1 MAWAFYDDD
10 NGRCDCPDSTAERRD
25 MLGCIHHFR
34 SPHWKT
40 GKSVDDTRPFQHC
53 QHCHLPCH
61 ATFCELRHDQD
72 RQSGHLPEHCP
83 KCIELRGWCDRRKV
97 DEGAA
102 HVYDLT
108 LQSLFEDAEIAWAA
122 SEAGVEAKAVYKESE
137 FLIQMRPW
145 IFCIPSCTEPVYMP
159 EALTVNEDRAALL
172 SGDRLAS
179 GLSPAKLLVRVLS
192 QDLASP
198 PEVVVS
204 GSGVS
209 ELLVPLDRKRRVFS
223 LEGLVDYGARH
234 GVTYF
239 KPRGFNRWRRM
250 VDPEKWASI
259 KDWPVV
265 YHGSSLANT
274 TRILE
279 DGLMVRPGLHR
290 TRLFICLRQSVLQA
304 TQSIP
309 HSLRSPT
316 IVGAKRCCNAEYARA
331 HTNHSLIRFATNIL
345 TASSELIRT
354 SKPLT
359 IWSSLL
365 KTQQTLLSLGFCTES
380 SGRTQMAPYSVILL
394 LAWWKVRTSQA
405 SYPGPNT
412 FGLSCLRTTSG
423 RRVCFCRGAEAR
435 ALPSS

>member
-1 MAWAFYDDD
+1 
-10 NGRCDCPDSTAERRD
+10 
-25 MLGCIHHFR
+25 
-34 SPHWKT
+34 
-40 GKSVDDTRPFQHC
+40 
-53 QHCHLPCH
+53 
-61 ATFCELRHDQD
+61 
-72 RQSGHLPEHCP
+72 
-83 KCIELRGWCDRRKV
+83 V

-108 LQSLFEDAEIAWAA
+108 LQSLFEDAEIAWTA
-122 SEAGVEAKAVYKESE
+122 SEAGVEAKVVYKESE

-239 KPRGFNRWRRM
+239 KPRGFVRWRRM
-250 VDPEKWASI
+250 VDPEKWATI

-279 DGLMVRPGLHR
+279 DGLRRPSDGQVAHGQAGSSSHKTIYLSPAIGVASHPVYSAFFKIADNRWGQTVLQCRVRPGSYKSQPHTLRNEHFDR
-290 TRLFICLRQSVLQA
+290 KLRIDPNFETLDDLEFLVEDPADVVVTGLLYREFGAHADGSLFGDLATRVVESANKPGKLSGPEYVWTKLLEDDFRSKGLFL
-304 TQSIP
+304 
-309 HSLRSPT
+309 
-316 IVGAKRCCNAEYARA
+316 
-331 HTNHSLIRFATNIL
+331 
-345 TASSELIRT
+345 
-354 SKPLT
+354 
-359 IWSSLL
+359 
-365 KTQQTLLSLGFCTES
+365 
-380 SGRTQMAPYSVILL
+380 
-394 LAWWKVRTSQA
+394 
-405 SYPGPNT
+405 
-412 FGLSCLRTTSG
+412 
-423 RRVCFCRGAEAR
+423 
-435 ALPSS
+435 